1 MYKSTLALVVALGAS
16 TAGCTA
22 TLRAPAPAV
31 AVEAAYSPHYN
42 NRHVVFYDDYGSPYY
57 FAGGRV
63 IYVPRSAPSYRSY
76 VRHYHTYRPTNAGIS
91 AITRSTTKIG
101 CAAARP
107 FIGGREGTDPRP
119 AADVDQAL
127 SSGRPARLRPP

>member
-22 TLRAPAPAV
+22 TLRSPAPAV
-31 AVEAAYSPHYN
+31 AVEADYSPLYY

-76 VRHYHTYRPTNAGIS
+76 VRHYHTYRPAYQRWHQRNYPVYHQDRVHRGPPV
-91 AITRSTTKIG
+91 RRG
-101 CAAARP
+101 P
-107 FIGGREGTDPRP
+107 GRYGPPPR
-119 AADVDQAL
+119 
-127 SSGRPARLRPP
+127 RRR